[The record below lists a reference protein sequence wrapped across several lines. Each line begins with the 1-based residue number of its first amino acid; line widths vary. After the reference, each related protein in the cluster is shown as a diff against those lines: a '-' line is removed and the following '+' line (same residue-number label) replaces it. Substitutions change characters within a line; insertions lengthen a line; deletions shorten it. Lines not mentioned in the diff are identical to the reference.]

1 MTQVYYDRPNGRVSI
16 SGHAGAGTAGN
27 DLVCAGLSAL
37 ARVLL
42 LAAEKHGGTA
52 LEGDASVVV
61 SMDDKKLLDSVCD
74 AFRWMAEEYPM
85 FVAFDCRDVG

>member
-1 MTQVYYDRPNGRVSI
+1 MTQVYYDRSSGRVSI
-16 SGHAGAGTAGN
+16 TGHAGAGVAGN

-52 LEGDASVVV
+52 LESDASVVV
-61 SMDDKKLLDSVCD
+61 SLDDKRLLDSVCD
-74 AFRWMAEEYPM
+74 AFCWMAEEYPA
-85 FVAFDCRDVG
+85 FVAFSCRDGG